1 MMMVMLLNVSF
12 GLVCKGDDSFYS
24 QFNCDDFED
33 ENLGEF
39 VKVQIFLLLIKA
51 ASYVVSDLN
60 LLFIWI
66 SNLFL

>member
-1 MMMVMLLNVSF
+1 MFRLDWCARGMTVSI
-12 GLVCKGDDSFYS
+12 V
-24 QFNCDDFED
+24 NCDDFED